1 MPHHPRAIWKLL
13 CDISRLEFQ
22 KVYDRLGVRLE
33 EYGESYY
40 NEMIPGAIEALA
52 GKKLLQEDGGATIMW
67 CGPKYQIP
75 LMVRKSDGGY
85 GYDSTDLAA
94 IRYRLE
100 KLERDWVIYITDA
113 GQALHFHMVFD
124 AARLVGWAK
133 DERHRLDHVGFGV
146 VQGEDGK
153 RFKTRSG
160 DTVRLVDLLDEAVQR
175 MSASL
180 LERIKEGKCSL
191 SEAEAKE
198 TAHALGYGAVKYA
211 DLKQNPTTDYQFSY
225 DRYVPACV
233 RACMHAWCEREGAR
247 PGVRWRACVLGRQA
261 YPRR

>member
-1 MPHHPRAIWKLL
+1 MLRGKGL
-13 CDISRLEFQ
+13 
-22 KVYDRLGVRLE
+22 LE
-33 EYGESYY
+33 ED
-40 NEMIPGAIEALA
+40 N
-52 GKKLLQEDGGATIMW
+52 GATIMW

-94 IRYRLE
+94 VRYRLE
-100 KLERDWVIYITDA
+100 ELERDWVIYITDA
-113 GQALHFHMVFD
+113 GQAMHFHMIFD
-124 AARLVGWAK
+124 AARLVGWAQ

-160 DTVRLVDLLDEAVQR
+160 DTVRLVDLLDEGVVR

-180 LERIKEGKCSL
+180 LERIKDGKTAL
-191 SEAEAKE
+191 TEAEAKE
-198 TAHALGYGAVKYA
+198 AAQALGYGAVKYA

-225 DRYVPACV
+225 DRCV
-233 RACMHAWCEREGAR
+233 FDWVRRRSVDGRAVVSLICVMHAQQDAGHQGRHGHLPPLHLRALPLHPAQGRGGEGHRRQGAR
-247 PGVRWRACVLGRQA
+247 GGRRRRARAGGE
-261 YPRR
+261 